1 MSKSNGRHRRRNI
14 ERLASALQ
22 DCLDEAA
29 DTAAKTAADTAA
41 KAVADTV
48 AKATA
53 DTAAKAAADRFDAK
67 WRPLFDQQNETL
79 RMIWQQC
86 GGKAEQRLPIDD

>member
-29 DTAAKTAADTAA
+29 DTAAKTAADT
-41 KAVADTV
+41 V
-48 AKATA
+48 AKAAA

>member
-29 DTAAKTAADTAA
+29 DTAAKTAADT
-41 KAVADTV
+41 V

-53 DTAAKAAADRFDAK
+53 DTAAKAAADRLDAK

>member
-41 KAVADTV
+41 KAA
-48 AKATA
+48 A

>member
-1 MSKSNGRHRRRNI
+1 MSKSNGRQRRRNI

-41 KAVADTV
+41 KAAADTA
-48 AKATA
+48 AKAA
-53 DTAAKAAADRFDAK
+53 AGTAAKAAADRFDAK
-67 WRPLFDQQNETL
+67 WRPLFDRQNETL
-79 RMIWQQC
+79 RMIWRQC